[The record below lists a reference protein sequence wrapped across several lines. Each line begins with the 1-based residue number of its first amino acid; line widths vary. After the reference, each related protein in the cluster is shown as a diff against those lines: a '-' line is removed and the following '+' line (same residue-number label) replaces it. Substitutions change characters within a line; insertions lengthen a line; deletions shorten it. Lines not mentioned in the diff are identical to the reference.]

1 MKCAQASLLADGR
14 RLHLHHGPIDLIVE
28 ASGAGRTDAYVRATK
43 RFESILNEL
52 VAELP
57 MLRMRAQK
65 GAVFSG
71 AVARRMQQAVEPY
84 CDKFVTPMI
93 AVAGAVA
100 DEILEQ
106 IQQSPDLEKA
116 YVNNGGD
123 VAFYL
128 VDGQH
133 VSAAIAAL
141 PGGRITL
148 DSSSSYRGIATSGW
162 SGRSYSLG
170 IADSVSVVAKDAA
183 SADVAATMIANA
195 VNLPNHP
202 HVTRVPAVVL
212 SPDSDLGDLDVTTYV
227 GDLSDDEIRSALH
240 NGSGIAQAC
249 VNQNLIGGAILQLKQ
264 EYRQI
269 GVPVIQQV
277 CSKPIPEQELSYA

>member
-1 MKCAQASLLADGR
+1 MECAQASLLADGR

-65 GAVFSG
+65 GAIFSG

-128 VDGQH
+128 ADGQH

-148 DSSSSYRGIATSGW
+148 DSSRF
-162 SGRSYSLG
+162 
-170 IADSVSVVAKDAA
+170 VSWHRH
-183 SADVAATMIANA
+183 IW
-195 VNLPNHP
+195 L
-202 HVTRVPAVVL
+202 
-212 SPDSDLGDLDVTTYV
+212 V
-227 GDLSDDEIRSALH
+227 GSQLF
-240 NGSGIAQAC
+240 
-249 VNQNLIGGAILQLKQ
+249 IGH
-264 EYRQI
+264 
-269 GVPVIQQV
+269 
-277 CSKPIPEQELSYA
+277 S